1 LKDPVNISL
10 LKAGE
15 LKGKKSQPS
24 NLEKIHL
31 VSAFRSIEPILFKAG
46 HQVVL
51 SQLKQVREINKRL
64 KEERREPFERE
75 IEVIS
80 AYQTSLMKQS
90 DQVMNTIE
98 A

>member
-1 LKDPVNISL
+1 MHLQRLKNQAELKQEEYRLQYVINTILKDPVNISL

-51 SQLKQVREINKRL
+51 SQLK
-64 KEERREPFERE
+64 
-75 IEVIS
+75 
-80 AYQTSLMKQS
+80 
-90 DQVMNTIE
+90 
-98 A
+98 